1 MDERLKKYEAMWTT
15 DVSRYALIEF
25 DPSRPDVCLVTNL
38 QTGGLL
44 AIDDADDVV
53 AEVITRMRR
62 AGVRIMS
69 PEEAKPK

>member
-1 MDERLKKYEAMWTT
+1 MDKRLDKYEAMWTT

-25 DPSRPDVCLVTNL
+25 DPTQPHVCLVTNV

-44 AIDDADDVV
+44 AMDDADEVV
-53 AEVITRMRR
+53 AEVILRMRR
-62 AGVRIMS
+62 AGVRIMT